1 MAPVGHNGG
10 LAITPMN
17 LSTTYLG
24 LKLRSPLIVGA
35 SPLCDDVDGAR
46 RLQDAGAGA
55 IVLRSLFAEQVPAP
69 SLAAVASGAH
79 PFQEYADYQH
89 AAEPYLRQVA
99 LLKQHL
105 SIPVIASLNG
115 HQRVAWTE
123 LAPQFARAGAD
134 AIELNFYEIVTDSNL
149 AADAIEAEM
158 LATVGA
164 VAAAVNIPVAVKLS
178 PYHSALAQLAEALE
192 IEGAAGLVLFN
203 RFYQPDVDVEE
214 VKVRPVLHLSSPEE
228 LLLRLRWL
236 AILSPR
242 VRLSLAAGGGVHTA
256 GDAVKAFLTGAH
268 AVQLVSVLLRHG
280 PHVLVTI
287 MDGIRQWMDAHDYT
301 SLDEFRGRLNHAR
314 SPDPGAF
321 ERANYLRVLRSRIT

>member
-1 MAPVGHNGG
+1 
-10 LAITPMN
+10 MN
-17 LSTTYLG
+17 LNLATTYLG

-35 SPLCDDVDGAR
+35 SPLCDDADSAR

-55 IVLRSLFAEQVPAP
+55 VVLRSLFAEQVPAP
-69 SLAAVASGAH
+69 SLAAVASGSH

-89 AAEPYLRQVA
+89 AAAPYLRQVS

-123 LAPQFARAGAD
+123 LAPQFEQAGAD

-203 RFYQPDVDVEE
+203 RFYQPDIDIEE

-236 AILSPR
+236 AILSPKIR
-242 VRLSLAAGGGVHTA
+242 ISLAAGGGIHSA
-256 GDAVKAFLTGAH
+256 ADAVKALLTGAD
-268 AVQLVSVLLRHG
+268 AVQLVSVVLRHG

-287 MDGIRQWMDAHDYT
+287 LQGIKQWMTAHEYT

-314 SPDPGAF
+314 SKDPAAF